1 MRTRDGL
8 WFYVFISP
16 WLFGFLALTL
26 GPILFSIYMSF
37 TDWDLFQAPHFIGLG
52 NYEKI
57 FTRDPLF
64 WKSVGNTVYYAFIS
78 IPLGMLLSLWIAYY
92 LNKKLKGISFF
103 RVLYY
108 LPSVVP
114 VVASSL
120 LFVRLL
126 APNTGLI
133 NKGLALVGI
142 DGPNWLLDPDWV
154 KPALIVMS
162 LWGVG
167 GSVVLLLAGM
177 KGIPH
182 ELLEA
187 ASIDGA
193 SPRKAFL
200 FVTLPMITP
209 IIFFNLVT
217 GLIGA
222 LQTFAQV
229 YIVTSGGPDNASQMI
244 VPYLFENAFKFYKM
258 GYASAIAWILFLMIL
273 LLTLLVFRSSALWV
287 YYEEGRK
294 HG

>member
-1 MRTRDGL
+1 MRTKDEL
-8 WFYVFISP
+8 WFYFFISP
-16 WLFGFLALTL
+16 WLIGFFALTL
-26 GPILFSIYMSF
+26 GPIVFSIYMSF
-37 TDWDLFQAPHFIGLG
+37 TDWDLFQAPNFIGIG

-57 FTRDPLF
+57 FTHDPLF
-64 WKSVGNTVYYAFIS
+64 WKAVGNTFYYAVIS
-78 IPLGMLLSLWIAYY
+78 IPLGIALSLWIAYY
-92 LNKKLKGISFF
+92 LNKKLKGITFF

-126 APNTGLI
+126 APNEGLI
-133 NKGLALVGI
+133 NKALALIGI
-142 DGPNWLLDPDWV
+142 DGPNWLLDPHWV

-167 GSVVLLLAGM
+167 GGVVLLLAGM
-177 KGIPH
+177 KGIPN

-187 ASIDGA
+187 AAIDGA

-244 VPYLFENAFKFYKM
+244 VPYLFENAFKFYRM
-258 GYASAIAWILFLMIL
+258 GYASAIAWVLFLMIL

>member
-1 MRTRDGL
+1 
-8 WFYVFISP
+8 
-16 WLFGFLALTL
+16 LTL

>member
-8 WFYVFISP
+8 WFYIFISP

-37 TDWDLFQAPHFIGLG
+37 TDWDLFQAPDFIGIG
-52 NYEKI
+52 NYKKI
-57 FTRDPLF
+57 FTHDPLF

-92 LNKKLKGISFF
+92 LNKKLKGITFF

-133 NKGLALVGI
+133 NRGLALIGI

-167 GSVVLLLAGM
+167 GGVVLLLAGM
-177 KGIPH
+177 KGIPG

-187 ASIDGA
+187 AAIDGA
-193 SPRKAFL
+193 GPRKAFL

-258 GYASAIAWILFLMIL
+258 GYASAIAWVLFLMIL

>member
-1 MRTRDGL
+1 MQRRDGL
-8 WFYVFISP
+8 WFYFFISP
-16 WLFGFLALTL
+16 WLLGFLALTL
-26 GPILFSIYMSF
+26 GPIVFSIYMSF
-37 TDWDLFQAPHFIGLG
+37 TDWDLFQKPNFIGID
-52 NYEKI
+52 NYVRI
-57 FTRDPLF
+57 FSDDPIF
-64 WKSVGNTVYYAFIS
+64 WKSVSNTFYYALIS

-92 LNKKLKGISFF
+92 LNKKLQGITFF

-114 VVASSL
+114 IVASSL

-126 APNTGLI
+126 APNEGLI
-133 NKGLALVGI
+133 NKALALFGI
-142 DGPNWLLDPDWV
+142 QGPNWLIDPAWV

-167 GSVVLLLAGM
+167 GGVVLLLAGM
-177 KGIPH
+177 KGIPR

-193 SPRKAFL
+193 SSQKSF
-200 FVTLPMITP
+200 FHVTLPMLTP
-209 IIFFNLVT
+209 IIFFNLIT
-217 GLIGA
+217 GMIGA

-229 YIVTSGGPDNASQMI
+229 FIVTSGGPDNASQMI

-258 GYASAIAWILFLMIL
+258 GYASSIAWVLFVIIL
-273 LLTLLVFRSSALWV
+273 LLTLVIFRSSAMWV
-287 YYEEGRK
+287 YYEEGKR